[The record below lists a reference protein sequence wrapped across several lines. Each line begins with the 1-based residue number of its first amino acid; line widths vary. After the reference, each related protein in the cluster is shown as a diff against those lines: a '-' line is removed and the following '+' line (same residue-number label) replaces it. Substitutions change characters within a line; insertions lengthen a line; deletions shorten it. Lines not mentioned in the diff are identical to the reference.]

1 MDACRNGAMG
11 QPYEDRC
18 NGAAVV
24 ESVTVKAGKMLPT
37 AVKLSAIDSFLSIS
51 DLSWAAILVWAPS
64 QGAIDF
70 TLLKDAVRQLA
81 VQLPVLA
88 GR

>member
-1 MDACRNGAMG
+1 MAQ
-11 QPYEDRC
+11 QPYKGRC
-18 NGAAVV
+18 SGAAVV
-24 ESVTVKAGKMLPT
+24 ESVTVKAGMMLSS
-37 AVKLSAIDSFLSIS
+37 AVKLSAIDSKLILA

-70 TLLKDAVRQLA
+70 ALLKDAVRQLA
-81 VQLPVLA
+81 IQMPVLA

>member
-1 MDACRNGAMG
+1 MAP
-11 QPYEDRC
+11 PYEDRC
-18 NGAAVV
+18 SGAAVV
-24 ESVTVKAGKMLPT
+24 DSVTVKAGKLLPT
-37 AVKLSAIDSFLSIS
+37 AVKLSAIDSTLSIS
-51 DLSWAAILVWAPS
+51 DLSWAVILVWAPS

-70 TLLKDAVRQLA
+70 ALLQDAVRQLA

>member
-1 MDACRNGAMG
+1 MA

-18 NGAAVV
+18 YGAVVV
-24 ESVTVKAGKMLPT
+24 ESVTVKAGKKLPT
-37 AVKLSAIDSFLSIS
+37 AVTLSAIDSILSIS
-51 DLSWAAILVWAPS
+51 DLAWAAILVWAPS

-70 TLLKDAVRQLA
+70 AHLKDAVRQLA